1 MSNVIRRSFQD
12 VMKDFYVNYAY
23 ETIEERAI
31 PNVNDGLKPV
41 NLRILYSMYD
51 LGIGNKAKTVKCARV
66 VGDTMAKY
74 HAHGDSSI
82 YGAMVF
88 QAQEWNMRY
97 PTIFGQGNFGN
108 VDGDPAAAMRYTEA
122 KLTKYGEAML
132 QDLNKGIVDFR
143 PNFDDTL
150 QEPCR
155 LGTLL
160 PNLLANGC
168 PTGIACG
175 FATSIPPHN
184 LNDLYDAMIFMIKKA
199 LEDAEYTA
207 KDLLQFI
214 SAPDFPTGGIIT
226 SLKDM
231 EKIIETGRGK
241 IPLRA
246 KYEVVSTK
254 KGEEIVITELPY
266 QVKKQALVE
275 KIEDLIYNKKI
286 EGIKEIIDESE
297 GKGVSIVI
305 KLKKNADAN
314 LIINNLLSKTDL
326 KVNISYNIVAL
337 DNSREIMQIGIM
349 ECLEHFIIHSMDVVR
364 RRSEY
369 DLAKLNH
376 DILILEGVQKAIE
389 NVDRV
394 IEIVRTEDKPID
406 VLQQEFELE
415 EEQAKYIYDMRISR
429 LSKVSEDK
437 VEEDLSEM
445 YDKVPKLVSLT
456 SDDEAILNNLIEEFT
471 AMKELYGDKR
481 RTVIE
486 LEGNIEM
493 IDLIKDEDLVVT
505 ITSDQNIKS
514 VPTSEYN
521 KQNRAGKGVKGADTK
536 EDETVVDL
544 FAINSKDDLLFITN
558 TGRCHTVK
566 AYKIPKTNKT
576 SRGKNLANFVTM
588 EEGEHP
594 IKTLAT
600 NLNDKERFLILVT
613 KKGQIK
619 RLALNQL
626 SNRFNVTKVMGLVD
640 DDEIVG
646 ALLAEENDEVM
657 ILTAESMSVRFNTNT
672 IRPSGRSAR
681 GVKGI
686 KLGETDS
693 VIGLVAPK
701 QNAEIVT
708 VTQYG
713 IAKATKEEEFVAK
726 SRGCKG
732 IYCHKISE
740 KTGPIISAFVLDD
753 ANILVATANGKT
765 IRIDS
770 SNIAHSSRYTTG
782 TKLINLEKNDYVVA
796 ITCLP
801 EEQIA
806 EEDDNE

>member
-1 MSNVIRRSFQD
+1 MSNIIRKSFQD
-12 VMKDFYVNYAY
+12 VMKNFYVNYAY

-51 LGIGNKAKTVKCARV
+51 LGVNNKAKTVKCARII
-66 VGDTMAKY
+66 GDVLGKF
-74 HAHGDSSI
+74 HPHGDQSA

-97 PTIFGQGNFGN
+97 PTIYGQGNFGN

-132 QDLNKGIVDFR
+132 QDLNKNIVDFR

-150 QEPCR
+150 TEPCR

-199 LEDAEYTA
+199 LEDEEYTP

-254 KGEEIVITELPY
+254 KGDEIVITELPF

-275 KIEDLIYNKKI
+275 KIEDLVYNKKI
-286 EGIKEIIDESE
+286 EGIKEVIDESE
-297 GKGVSIVI
+297 GKGVRVVI
-305 KLKKNADAN
+305 KLKKNTDAN
-314 LIINNLLSKTDL
+314 LVVNNLLSKTDL
-326 KVNISYNIVAL
+326 KVNVSYNIVAL
-337 DNSREIMQIGIM
+337 DNNREIMQIGIM
-349 ECLEHFIIHSMDVVR
+349 ECLEHFIIHGMDVVR
-364 RRSEY
+364 RRSEF

-394 IEIVRTEDKPID
+394 IEIVRTEDKPVE
-406 VLQQEFELE
+406 VLQEEFEIE
-415 EEQAKYIYDMRISR
+415 EEQAKYIYEMRISR

-445 YDKVPKLVSLT
+445 YDMVPKLVSLT
-456 SDDEAILNNLIEEFT
+456 NDDEAILNHLIEEFT
-471 AMKELYGDKR
+471 EMKKLYGDER
-481 RTVIE
+481 RTTIE

-514 VPTSEYN
+514 VPTNEYN

-544 FAINSKDDLLFITN
+544 FTVNSKDDLLFITN

-576 SRGKNLANFVTM
+576 SRGKNLANFVSM

-600 NLNDKERFLILVT
+600 NLNDKERYLVLVT
-613 KKGQIK
+613 KKGQVK
-619 RLALNQL
+619 RIALNQL
-626 SNRFNVTKVMGLVD
+626 SNRFNVTKVMGLMD

-646 ALLAEENDEVM
+646 ALLAEENDEIM
-657 ILTAESMSVRFNTNT
+657 ILTAQSMSVRFNGNT
-672 IRPSGRSAR
+672 IRPSGRAAR

-686 KLGETDS
+686 KLGDNDA
-693 VIGLVAPK
+693 VIGLIVVKPGI
-701 QNAEIVT
+701 EIVT
-708 VTQYG
+708 VTEYG
-713 IAKATKEEEFVAK
+713 IAKATKEEEFAAK

-740 KTGPIISAFVLDD
+740 KTGPVVSAFVLDD

-770 SNIAHSSRYTTG
+770 SKIAHSGRCTTG

-801 EEQIA
+801 EEQIE
-806 EEDDNE
+806 EEDNE